1 MFWSCSVDG
10 VQDLERLRVVC
21 APDLLLQLADSDLL
35 LSDDWVLLV
44 LVFVEEERI
53 GGRTALSRANADFS
67 SATIRLWRVSNN
79 SLLGISVMS
88 LYLSDPMRSLCAV
101 CSVLAVRNV

>member
-1 MFWSCSVDG
+1 MLWCCSVDG
-10 VQDLERLRVVC
+10 VQDLERLKAVC

-44 LVFVEEERI
+44 LVFFGEERI
-53 GGRTALSRANADFS
+53 GGLTTLGRANADFS
-67 SATIRLWRVSNN
+67 SATNRLWRVSNN

-88 LYLSDPMRSLCAV
+88 L
-101 CSVLAVRNV
+101 VR